1 MVSYWACYPDLG
13 EKLDSVRTLIER
25 KLQIRNQSI
34 GQALVALNS
43 AGGKYLRPA
52 FFFLFAEFGG
62 TRRLGEEELVTAAAS
77 LEVLHLATLV
87 HDDVIDDSPLRRGQV
102 TIQSRF
108 GKDVAVYTG
117 DLLFTVFFELLLE
130 SMTNSPYMTVN
141 AKTMKKILLG
151 ELDQMSAYY
160 RQNQTIHSY
169 LRSAAGKTAA
179 LFKLASREGAY
190 FGGADRA
197 TVRLAGHIGF
207 YIGMAFQMVDD
218 LLDYTEDKAVLNKP
232 VLEDISQGIYNLP
245 LICALQKNPD
255 AFRPYLEKQQ
265 AMTAEDVA
273 AVVSLMKREGG
284 LEDARE
290 LAGRFTQKAVAAIMQ
305 LPPHPAKDI
314 LLNMT
319 QRLLERSV

>member
-160 RQNQTIHSY
+160 RQDQTIRSY

-273 AVVSLMKREGG
+273 VVVSLMKREGG

-314 LLNMT
+314 LLRMT